1 MDLVFMD
8 FVRVLVYEHAEKK
21 ENFANIQ
28 GMSHTV
34 TLVMMNMAPCL
45 FIYSAWNLCHP
56 VLKEYLPE

>member
-45 FIYSAWNLCHP
+45 FIYSA
-56 VLKEYLPE
+56 